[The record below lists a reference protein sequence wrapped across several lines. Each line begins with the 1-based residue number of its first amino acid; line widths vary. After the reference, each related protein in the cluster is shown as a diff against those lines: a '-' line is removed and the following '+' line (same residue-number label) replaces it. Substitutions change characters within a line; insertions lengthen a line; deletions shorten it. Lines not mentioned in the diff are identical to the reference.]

1 MPALPFDLLV
11 ITDAIACQRA
21 GRSVLDTIQ
30 QMFAAQEWPRV
41 AVLLREKQAP
51 LPEVEQ
57 LLQSLRPVVASAKAH
72 LLVHSYPQLALDY
85 GLGIHLAAPTTLPPI
100 RSFLGTQVLLGASR
114 HEFDDLGT
122 ADLAVAD
129 YVTMSPVFVP
139 TSKPMDTRTP
149 LGLEGLRKIIQRSSK
164 PLVALGGIHP
174 AQVAPVMAQGA
185 AGIAVSGAI
194 LQAENPAY
202 VLQQFVAALQRAS
215 TVHP

>member
-11 ITDAIACQRA
+11 ITDAIACQRS
-21 GRSVLDTIQ
+21 GRTVFDTIQ

-51 LPEVEQ
+51 LPEVDQ
-57 LLQSLRPVVASAKAH
+57 LLQSLLPVVASAKAH

-85 GLGIHLAAPTTLPPI
+85 GLGIHLAAQTPLPPI

-114 HEFDDLGT
+114 HESDDLGA

-129 YVTMSPVFVP
+129 YVTMSPVFTP
-139 TSKPMDTRTP
+139 TSKPVDTRIP
-149 LGLEGLRKIIQRSSK
+149 LGLEGLYKASQRSSK

-174 AQVAPVMAQGA
+174 AQVAAVMAQGA
-185 AGIAVSGAI
+185 AAIAVSGAI
-194 LQAENPAY
+194 LQAESPAC
-202 VLQQFVAALQRAS
+202 VLQQFVEALQRAS